1 MRKLKPTK
9 KQLLEREEKMII
21 LRESW
26 KNGNYERLNK
36 IEFNYLKKVITE
48 YLKDNGKSAYSS
60 GHEMGFNNSS
70 CNIMFEKFYQFH
82 LIDYVEGTGW
92 FVPKEIGLLFE
103 SLPEENSVK
112 SIFGSPKAEELYRI
126 LKAKY
131 LFVFPEIPLCA
142 FINKDIIA
150 HLFTE
155 SWHEGYFLNCRID
168 FVITNR
174 EGVPYLAYEYQ
185 GGYHEN
191 EEQIKKDNFKTIILC
206 EVKIPLKHI
215 TSGEIKNA

>member
-126 LKAKY
+126 LKKEGIAFAAQIKTQYGESPLFVLLYKILEKFLTAKY
-131 LFVFPEIPLCA
+131 IGSDLDGL
-142 FINKDIIA
+142 
-150 HLFTE
+150 HLILNN
-155 SWHEGYFLNCRID
+155 FL
-168 FVITNR
+168 
-174 EGVPYLAYEYQ
+174 Q
-185 GGYHEN
+185 
-191 EEQIKKDNFKTIILC
+191 IILMAMAL
-206 EVKIPLKHI
+206 ILK
-215 TSGEIKNA
+215 SS